1 MKYAEF
7 NIDTNKIEF
16 LNSVLG
22 FESVLING
30 NKISNKF
37 SITGIEH
44 KFEMNTK
51 NYTLKSKAKLFA
63 KDGINIQLSEN
74 KELIENI
81 NLEYNKKHRL
91 YWMFFGVFF
100 GLLGFKLGKILV
112 ENLTH

>member
-7 NIDTNKIEF
+7 DIDNNKIEF

-22 FESVLING
+22 FEIVLING
-30 NKISNKF
+30 KKISNRF

-44 KFEMNTK
+44 KFELNSK
-51 NYTLKSKAKLFA
+51 NYILKSKAKLFA

-74 KELIENI
+74 RELIETI

-91 YWMFFGVFF
+91 YWMLFGVFF